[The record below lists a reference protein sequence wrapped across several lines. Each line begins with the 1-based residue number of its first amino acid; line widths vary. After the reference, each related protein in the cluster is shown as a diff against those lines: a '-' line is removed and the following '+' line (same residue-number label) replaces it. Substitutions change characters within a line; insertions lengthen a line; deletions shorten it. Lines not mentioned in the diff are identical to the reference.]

1 MKAIRFIFAAAT
13 LFCAAAIFSSCSG
26 TGTEDVFSGTYNKW
40 YKYTG
45 STSTILLGS
54 SEDDSSASK
63 TLKNVEMF
71 CKFDPSSGLIVAVQ
85 AAKDQN
91 VDIFGGLTEATVKVT
106 AGGKKEYSLEQFGK
120 GKWIAVMSTVP
131 LTVSSAPKVIT
142 SPEECIMLD
151 NLADFKIQ
159 WKKILANYLLTKL
172 LGE

>member
-1 MKAIRFIFAAAT
+1 MKAIRIIFAAA
-13 LFCAAAIFSSCSG
+13 LLCAAAFLTGCSNG
-26 TGTEDVFSGTYNKW
+26 DADPFAGTYDKW
-40 YKYTG
+40 YKYNG
-45 STSTILLGS
+45 STSSILLGS

-63 TLKNVEMF
+63 TLKSVELY
-71 CKFDPSSGLIVAVQ
+71 CKFNPTSGLIVAIQ

-91 VDIFGGLTEATVKVT
+91 VDILGGLTEATVKVT